1 MFISWR
7 SACMT
12 MIVGQSCASSKPQKI
27 TVHCSHQGFL
37 ECWRCPLWWE
47 PWAVVFVP
55 RPLPATLNMPTAR
68 PCQSIATIQTR
79 PGMSRLLMAT
89 FAPSITHTLLQ
100 QTYGSPA
107 ARRLTCSTFG
117 FTLSR
122 HLCSHCNSRNF
133 FGFWVTTRHHAM
145 RFWPKLE
152 EMLLSASRS
161 FLYLLEAFL
170 EATDPSFLDPKFS
183 RKNKGVNDYFQLS
196 VQCNSVDVSWK
207 NSWRGMAPTM
217 VTRRWADN
225 QPNNIS
231 CYRRGAWCIST
242 NSRTME
248 VTTILWRFWLLP
260 PMSWIS
266 KPIKG
271 KGNSKV
277 RITHC
282 LLLFDCPF
290 VVTSVFTN
298 LESQADCATT

>member
-1 MFISWR
+1 
-7 SACMT
+7 
-12 MIVGQSCASSKPQKI
+12 
-27 TVHCSHQGFL
+27 
-37 ECWRCPLWWE
+37 
-47 PWAVVFVP
+47 
-55 RPLPATLNMPTAR
+55 
-68 PCQSIATIQTR
+68 
-79 PGMSRLLMAT
+79 
-89 FAPSITHTLLQ
+89 
-100 QTYGSPA
+100 
-107 ARRLTCSTFG
+107 
-117 FTLSR
+117 
-122 HLCSHCNSRNF
+122 
-133 FGFWVTTRHHAM
+133 
-145 RFWPKLE
+145 
-152 EMLLSASRS
+152 
-161 FLYLLEAFL
+161 
-170 EATDPSFLDPKFS
+170 
-183 RKNKGVNDYFQLS
+183 
-196 VQCNSVDVSWK
+196 VSWK